1 MYAIPGLAKMT
12 ELTTER
18 LVLKP
23 ATGSDTH
30 ALVEHLNDFE
40 VVRWLSNI
48 PHPYT
53 LADAE
58 AWIEIVAAAARN
70 DVPDFRLSVFL
81 GDALIG
87 GVGLV
92 PREDNVYE
100 LGYWLARAFWGRGIA
115 TEAGAGLLRH
125 GQRTLPEAKFVAHC
139 MQGNTA
145 SANVLEKLGFRITG
159 ETAMIHSVS
168 LGTRVPCAGYV
179 LK

>member
-1 MYAIPGLAKMT
+1 MT
-12 ELTTER
+12 ELKTER

-23 ATGSDTH
+23 PTDGDKH

-40 VVRWLSNI
+40 VVRWLSNV

-53 LADAE
+53 LLDAE
-58 AWIEIVAAAARN
+58 EWIEIVAASASN
-70 DVPDFRLSVFL
+70 DVLDFRLSVFL

-92 PREDNVYE
+92 HRESNVYE

-115 TEAGAGLLRH
+115 TEAAAGLLRH
-125 GQRTLPEAKFVAHC
+125 AQRILPDAKFVAHC
-139 MQGNTA
+139 MEGNRA
-145 SANVLEKLGFRITG
+145 SANVLEKLGFCVAG
-159 ETAMIHSVS
+159 ETEIHSVS
-168 LGTRVPCAGYV
+168 LGTRVQCAEYG